1 MVDPKKLSSF
11 AAVGFV
17 LSFLFG
23 LFSGVGF
30 LHILLRAVIFA
41 VVFAALSILI
51 SFLEEKFLSLPQDL
65 SISEGDAPARPV
77 SGGSVNI
84 TIDDDSL
91 PDDDQGP
98 QFTVSENRPS
108 LGSEQLRSDVQR
120 APVQAPRPSQTKSE
134 DLESARPMPSE
145 APSAPSAEESV
156 SESSVSSA
164 MQSSASQDTP
174 SFQPVNLAQSTQ
186 SPAPQNESEG
196 GQLKELSDLPDIG
209 SVSADSPVPAASSEV
224 ISDSEF
230 ASEGAPVSP
239 AKSFADGSSITTQ
252 NASVMAQAIRTIL
265 AKEN

>member
-41 VVFAALSILI
+41 AVFAVLSILI

-65 SISEGDAPARPV
+65 SISEGESSARPV
-77 SGGSVNI
+77 TGGSVNI

-108 LGSEQLRSDVQR
+108 LGSEQLRSDSQR
-120 APVQAPRPSQTKSE
+120 APVQPQRPVQTKSE
-134 DLESARPMPSE
+134 DLESVRMASE
-145 APSAPSAEESV
+145 APSAPPAEESV
-156 SESSVSSA
+156 SESSVASP
-164 MQSSASQDTP
+164 MQSVPAQESPA
-174 SFQPVNLAQSTQ
+174 FQPVNLAQRES
-186 SPAPQNESEG
+186 SSSPQNESDG

-209 SVSADSPVPAASSEV
+209 SVSADSPVLTAGSEV

-230 ASEGAPVSP
+230 ASEGQPVSP